1 MPIKPTLIGPDLTL
15 RDFGA
20 ADIADR
26 LALGQ
31 TPEII
36 RMFGGD
42 SSNPGTLNEAAIS
55 DWIGGLAK
63 HPYAWAIEHVGK
75 WIGEI
80 RLDALDGHD
89 RRAKLAS
96 GLYDP
101 RLLDLRLGRQAI
113 TLLLAH
119 AFTVM
124 TLHRISLRVLAYNAR
139 AICCYKACGFIEE
152 GREREAAFVDGEWHD
167 DVMMG
172 LLTDEFSALRGQAE
186 VQKL

>member
-1 MPIKPTLIGPDLTL
+1 MANKPALIGRDLTL
-15 RDFGA
+15 RDLVP
-20 ADIADR
+20 ADVTDR

-36 RMFGGD
+36 HMFGGD
-42 SSNPGTLNEAAIS
+42 PSRAGRLGKAAVN

-63 HPYAWAIEHVGK
+63 HPFAWVIEHAGK

-80 RLDALDGHD
+80 RLDALDEHD
-89 RRAKLAS
+89 RRAKLAI

-101 RLLDLRLGRQAI
+101 QLLGRGLGRHAI

-124 TLHRISLRVLAYNAR
+124 SLHRVSLRVLAYNAR
-139 AICCYKACGFIEE
+139 AIRCYAACGFVEE
-152 GREREAAFVDGEWHD
+152 GRERAKRLSSAVNGT
-167 DVMMG
+167 MM
-172 LLTDEFSALRGQAE
+172 S
-186 VQKL
+186 